1 VAPAGRRRF
10 YGAIRQRKP
19 PAERRRHK
27 TGTREQRREFIMIPP
42 ISGSPQTFTSGNESS
57 AAAPAETS
65 SGSDFLSE
73 LHSAVDQVNQLQSDA
88 STKVSS
94 MLSGDGQDIH
104 STMIAVQKA
113 DLAFELMV
121 EMRNKIVSAYQEISR
136 IPF

>member
-1 VAPAGRRRF
+1 
-10 YGAIRQRKP
+10 
-19 PAERRRHK
+19 
-27 TGTREQRREFIMIPP
+27 MIPP
-42 ISGSPQTFTSGNESS
+42 ISGPPLDISSGNETS
-57 AAAPAETS
+57 APSTGTGA
-65 SGSDFLSE
+65 GSDFLNE
-73 LHSAVDQVNQLQSDA
+73 LRGAVDQVSQLQSDA

-94 MLSGDGQDIH
+94 MLSGNGQDIH